1 MPASVL
7 VRPDS
12 VDPDLAASVAS
23 TPAETQLKATGTF
36 PTVLLWVFL
45 IGPVVALGVGVALAS
60 ATRIGPTWLDLG
72 LAVAFYAITGFG
84 VTVGFHRYFTHR
96 SFKAKRPLRIALA
109 IAGSMGVEG
118 SVTAWVADHRRHH
131 AHSDQDGDPHSPWRF
146 GASGGALLKGIWWAH
161 VGWLFADVE
170 SSRARFAPDLEAD
183 KDIQFINRIFPVWVV
198 ASLLGPAFLGGLITM
213 SWTGAFTAFL
223 WAGLVRMLLLHHV
236 TWTVN
241 SICHVMGR
249 RPFASRDKS
258 GNVWAL
264 AIISMGDSWHNLH
277 HAEPTSARHGVDRG
291 QLDLSAEL
299 IRGFE
304 KLGWAYDVRWP
315 NPARLNQRRTCQE
328 ASRR

>member
-1 MPASVL
+1 

-12 VDPDLAASVAS
+12 VDPVTDSSVAGAS
-23 TPAETQLKATGTF
+23 AETQLKTTGVF
-36 PTVLLWVFL
+36 PSVLLWFFL
-45 IGPVVALGVGVALAS
+45 VGPVVALGIGVALAF
-60 ATRIGPTWLDLG
+60 AAGIGPSWLDLG
-72 LAVAFYAITGFG
+72 LAVGFYAISGFG
-84 VTVGFHRYFTHR
+84 ITVGFHRYFTHR

-131 AHSDQDGDPHSPWRF
+131 AHSDQEGDPHSPWRF
-146 GASGGALLKGIWWAH
+146 GGSGRGLLKGIWWAH
-161 VGWLFADVE
+161 VGWLFADIE

-183 KDIQFINRIFPVWVV
+183 KDIQFINRIFPVWVLLG
-198 ASLLGPAFLGGLITM
+198 LLGPALIGGLVTM
-213 SWTGAFTAFL
+213 TWTGAFTAFI

-241 SICHVMGR
+241 SICHVIGK

-258 GNVWAL
+258 GNVWPL
-264 AIISMGDSWHNLH
+264 AIISLGDSFHNLH

-291 QLDLSAEL
+291 QFDLSAEL

-315 NPARLNQRRTCQE
+315 SAERLDQRRTCQE

>member
-7 VRPDS
+7 VRPGH
-12 VDPDLAASVAS
+12 
-23 TPAETQLKATGTF
+23 TPGAGAPGGLPETQLKATGTF
-36 PTVLLWVFL
+36 PSVLLWFFL
-45 IGPVVALGVGVALAS
+45 VGPVVALGVGVALAS
-60 ATRIGPTWLDLG
+60 TTVYGPTWLDLG
-72 LAVAFYAITGFG
+72 LAVVFYAISGFG
-84 VTVGFHRYFTHR
+84 ITVGFHRYFTHR

-131 AHSDQDGDPHSPWRF
+131 AHSDQEGDPHSPWRF
-146 GASGGALLKGIWWAH
+146 GGSGLGLLKGIWWAH

-183 KDIQFINRIFPVWVV
+183 KDIQFINRIFPVWVLL
-198 ASLLGPAFLGGLITM
+198 SLLGPALIGGLVTL
-213 SWTGAFTAFL
+213 SWTGAFTAFI

-241 SICHVMGR
+241 SLCHVVGK

-258 GNVWAL
+258 GNVWLL
-264 AIISMGDSWHNLH
+264 AVISLGDSFHNLH
-277 HAEPTSARHGVDRG
+277 HAEPTSARHGVDRR
-291 QLDLSAEL
+291 QFDLSAEL

-304 KLGWAYDVRWP
+304 KAGWAYDVRW
-315 NPARLNQRRTCQE
+315 ACAERLDQRRTCQE